1 MNMPAVLKS
10 AIVQML
16 LWLAF
21 FSIDA
26 QAEINNSGVLDNV
39 LARYAAAASAWAGV
53 ITARASFLF
62 WTLAVIS
69 MVWTFGMLALRKADL
84 GDFYAEFFGSRCSP
98 ASSGGCS
105 PTARASPRTSWIP
118 CAHSAAWLPEQAPC

>member
-1 MNMPAVLKS
+1 MNTPVVLKS

-26 QAEINNSGVLDNV
+26 QAEINNAGVLDNV

-69 MVWTFGMLALRKADL
+69 MVWTFGMLALR
-84 GDFYAEFFGSRCSP
+84 R
-98 ASSGGCS
+98 ASMPKVQTIEITASVQNRKL
-105 PTARASPRTSWIP
+105 ARAVMTPD
-118 CAHSAAWLPEQAPC
+118 

>member
-1 MNMPAVLKS
+1 MVSWPMNTPVVLKS

-39 LARYAAAASAWAGV
+39 LARYAAAASA
-53 ITARASFLF
+53 
-62 WTLAVIS
+62 
-69 MVWTFGMLALRKADL
+69 
-84 GDFYAEFFGSRCSP
+84 
-98 ASSGGCS
+98 
-105 PTARASPRTSWIP
+105 
-118 CAHSAAWLPEQAPC
+118 

>member
-1 MNMPAVLKS
+1 MSMPAVLKS

-26 QAEINNSGVLDNV
+26 QAEINNAGVLDNV

-62 WTLAVIS
+62 ASQLSVLDACRDLDGLDLRHAGLAQS
-69 MVWTFGMLALRKADL
+69 
-84 GDFYAEFFGSRCSP
+84 
-98 ASSGGCS
+98 
-105 PTARASPRTSWIP
+105 
-118 CAHSAAWLPEQAPC
+118 